1 MTSTHTEPVH
11 GEHSDVPALQITGL
25 SVDFAV
31 DGYWIPAAREIS
43 YEIGRG
49 EVVAVVGE
57 SGSGKS
63 VSSMAILDLLPKNAR
78 VRGSIKLGGDELTE
92 ISPVEMREVRGN
104 RVSAIFQEPMTA
116 LNPVFTVGFQIMEA
130 LRIHRNMAPS
140 AAQERALEMLDLVE
154 LPDAMKAFKSYPH
167 QLSGGQRQ
175 RAMIAMALSLD
186 PELLI
191 ADEPT
196 TALDVTVQAEILEL
210 MRDLK
215 DRLGSAVL
223 LITHD
228 MGVVADLAD
237 WVVVME
243 QGNIVEQG
251 PVREI
256 FASPKQPY
264 TQMLLASVPRLGEG
278 TGDGE
283 AIDLTA
289 ALALS
294 TNGAAENEELQRRVE
309 VNARAAEEATR
320 SAKVFEGEPALV
332 LENVAVEYGK
342 KGKLG
347 AFRAVDGVSLE
358 IRPGEILGLVGE
370 SGSGKSTIGRAAIGL
385 QPIAEGRL
393 EVAGIDIS
401 NIDRKLARSLNRKV
415 GIVFQDPSSSLNP
428 RLPIGESIG
437 EPMYLA
443 KIHRGKA
450 LDTRVEELLEAV
462 RLPQSYRN
470 RFPHELSG
478 GQKQRVGIARAL
490 SMSPELLVADEP
502 TSALDVSVQATVLE
516 LLRELQQEQ
525 GFACL
530 FISHDLAVVDLMSDR
545 IAVMHHGKIVE
556 QGARDAILRAP
567 KEPYTQRL
575 IAAIPVP
582 DPDKQA
588 ARREVRLEVLARTS
602 EESPERDVPPVADP
616 KQVAHNRQADQTLD
630 EEEKI

>member
-1 MTSTHTEPVH
+1 MTSTTDTIQH
-11 GEHSDVPALQITGL
+11 GQDDVPALRISGL
-25 SVDFAV
+25 NVDFAV
-31 DGYWIPAAREIS
+31 EGYWVPAAKDVS
-43 YEIGRG
+43 FEIGKG

-78 VRGSIKLGGDELTE
+78 ISGEVTLAGDSLRGLN
-92 ISPVEMREVRGN
+92 PAEMREVRGN

-130 LRIHRNMAPS
+130 LRLHRAMTPS
-140 AAQERALEMLDLVE
+140 QARERALEMLALVE
-154 LPDAMKAFKSYPH
+154 LPDPMKAFKSYPH

-210 MRDLK
+210 MRSLK

-243 QGNIVEQG
+243 KGVIVEQG

-256 FASPKQPY
+256 FAAPKEAY
-264 TQMLLASVPRLGEG
+264 TQMLLSSVPRLGEG
-278 TGDGE
+278 GDEAE

-289 ALALS
+289 ALAL
-294 TNGAAENEELQRRVE
+294 AAEDAVEDDAELRRRVE
-309 VNARAAEEATR
+309 ANARAAEAAR
-320 SAKVFEGEPALV
+320 SQQAAPKGEPVLV
-332 LENVAVEYGK
+332 LDDVAIEYGR

-347 AFRAVDGVSLE
+347 AFRAVDGASLE
-358 IRPGEILGLVGE
+358 IYAGEILGLVGE

-393 EVAGIDIS
+393 EVAGVDIS
-401 NIDRKLARSLNRKV
+401 KLDRKLARSLNRKV

-437 EPMYLA
+437 EPMLLA
-443 KIHRGKA
+443 KIHRGAA
-450 LDTRVEELLEAV
+450 LDKRVEELLDAV
-462 RLPQSYRN
+462 RLPRAYRN

-516 LLRELQQEQ
+516 LLQELQREQ

-556 QGARDAILRAP
+556 QGTRDAILRAP
-567 KEPYTQRL
+567 QEAYTQRL

-582 DPDKQA
+582 DPDKQR
-588 ARREVRLEVLARTS
+588 ARRELRQQVLARTAA
-602 EESPERDVPPVADP
+602 ESDEVGGGDAVDADALIDER
-616 KQVAHNRQADQTLD
+616 KTQTAIED
-630 EEEKI
+630 ERSV